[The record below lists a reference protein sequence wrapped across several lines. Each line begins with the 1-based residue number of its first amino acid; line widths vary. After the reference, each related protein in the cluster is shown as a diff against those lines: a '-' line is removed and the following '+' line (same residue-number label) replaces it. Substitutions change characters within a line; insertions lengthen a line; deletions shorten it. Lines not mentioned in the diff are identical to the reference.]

1 MNTTKVDIKV
11 QSQAGRLFVEAKD
24 IIESVK
30 GQELINKAKNSSIF
44 KEIIQRNNTREK
56 KS

>member
-1 MNTTKVDIKV
+1 MNTSKIDIKV

-30 GQELINKAKNSSIF
+30 GQELITKAKNSSIF
-44 KEIIQRNNTREK
+44 KEITRRNTSGVKNN
-56 KS
+56 